1 MIGWLAIGALAISV
15 FAMGAF
21 LLRSQR
27 SLWTLLASVI
37 VFGLAGYAW
46 QGTPDYASAP
56 AQAREAVSQ
65 GGEGLVDARR
75 SFFEPS
81 AMPSSFVTVADG
93 FARRGDFDRAAGI
106 LGGVVARNPQDG
118 EAWLALHVALVEHAG
133 GQLTPPAELALR
145 RATDTLDDNLGPVF
159 FAGVVALRTG
169 DLPRAREIWSNALD
183 QAEEDAV
190 GREFLAER
198 LAALDQMMVT
208 VAAQQEARQGTLQ
221 GEVPAEGLTQ

>member
-1 MIGWLAIGALAISV
+1 MTGWLTIGALALFV
-15 FAMGAF
+15 FACGAF

-46 QGTPDYASAP
+46 QGAPDYASAP

-81 AMPSSFVTVADG
+81 AMPSQFVIVADG
-93 FARRGDFDRAAGI
+93 LTRQGEFERAAGI
-106 LGGVVARNPQDG
+106 LAGVVARNPQDG

-133 GQLTPPAELALR
+133 GRLTEPAELALR

-159 FAGVVALRTG
+159 FAGVVALRMG
-169 DLPRAREIWSNALD
+169 DLPQAREIWSNALD
-183 QAEEDAV
+183 EAENDVA
-190 GREFLAER
+190 GRAFMAER
-198 LAALDQMMVT
+198 LAALDQLMVT
-208 VAAQQEARQGTLQ
+208 VAAQQAVRQNQ
-221 GEVPAEGLTQ
+221 PEDASPVDGLAQ